1 MLLLVSVIALPVH
14 IYSTAYM
21 KNDENY
27 SRYFAYLSLFLFQ
40 HAGFSGGG

>member
-21 KNDENY
+21 KDD
-27 SRYFAYLSLFLFQ
+27 
-40 HAGFSGGG
+40 AGIAAILLT